1 MEGEVDDERDDE
13 REEEREE
20 EEDDEEESEGERE
33 EGEGEAEEEAEEEEE
48 GKVSK
53 GRASYWTAHVDEVEA
68 EHYQFSAVLYFNTA
82 WESFTGGAFA
92 FRDVDADRIIEP
104 R

>member
-1 MEGEVDDERDDE
+1 MDDERE
-13 REEEREE
+13 EEMEEEREE
-20 EEDDEEESEGERE
+20 EEDDEEESERERE
-33 EGEGEAEEEAEEEEE
+33 EGEGEGEEEEE

-82 WESFTGGAFA
+82 WEVNGL
-92 FRDVDADRIIEP
+92 
-104 R
+104 